1 MHSKKKKDQVI
12 ILRLTAEEKQRAAK
26 LATKRGATISGLIRS
41 LLEKK
46 EIIEMTWQKSK
57 TPFVDSE
64 RRFAADLFC
73 QRMYYRD
80 CFVKHKGIYI
90 FRNSANVRLKCKK

>member
-1 MHSKKKKDQVI
+1 LFFTLTNTLQKVDNQSTAKNNFPQIVSFFQEKHAPIPLPLYKPFTKSVSMHSKKKKDQVI

-46 EIIEMTWQKSK
+46 EIIEMT
-57 TPFVDSE
+57 
-64 RRFAADLFC
+64 
-73 QRMYYRD
+73 
-80 CFVKHKGIYI
+80 
-90 FRNSANVRLKCKK
+90 